1 MPLFFST
8 KTYKKIH
15 EPQPP
20 PPSSSAFLFSI
31 RTAHHDGQRLWPIAL
46 PVATL
51 PPNRLAALHTDT
63 MGNGPHIRFGWN
75 QWQGRVIGG
84 DLTKLLKTIFLHTTI
99 NWDMADCFACG
110 TAAPKPLGG
119 ASYQHHGWRPPRSFW
134 SESIAGASNCGG
146 SDEVS

>member
-119 ASYQHHGWRPPRSFW
+119 ASYQHHG
-134 SESIAGASNCGG
+134 
-146 SDEVS
+146 